1 MPRKEQELSGR
12 DNPIRYWIVNPGGLV
27 SFCETC
33 GAMPI
38 PVPYGGHP
46 LSRIWNRTKPGEMLI
61 CCPND
66 CKEGEL
72 PRPRRICREELVIV
86 NEGETEEEA

>member
-1 MPRKEQELSGR
+1 MPRKEQRLPGK
-12 DNPIRYWIVNPGGLV
+12 DKPVRYWMESSNIEYCPI
-27 SFCETC
+27 C
-33 GAMPI
+33 GAVPI
-38 PVPYGGHP
+38 LVPYGGHS
-46 LSRIWNRTKPGEMLI
+46 LSRIWNRVGPGEGLV